1 MIYTILF
8 YRKGKVIAA
17 QETFAS
23 WDDAIGDIVAYG
35 YTPHAILE
43 LQEDG
48 TTQASLGADL
58 DCSIDLHIKNQKKEL
73 RI

>member
-8 YRKGKVIAA
+8 HKDDKVIAS

-48 TTQASLGADL
+48 KTQSCLGESLN
-58 DCSIDLHIKNQKKEL
+58 CSIDQFKRESK
-73 RI
+73 

>member
-8 YRKGKVIAA
+8 HKDDKVIAS

-48 TTQASLGADL
+48 TTQSSLGAAL
-58 DCSIDLHIKNQKKEL
+58 ESSIDQFKGESK
-73 RI
+73 